1 MQIDRAQSIESGR
14 RATTR
19 AAVATDLTGTDL
31 FDASELRDE
40 HSAFRE
46 PLSAVKKLQFEL
58 TPLTT
63 DSINK
68 PAHTRARR
76 PRVDC
81 SRMERSPSVDQFLGD
96 PVGRWV
102 IASSSSVV
110 FCAAPDLAGCVTWGR
125 PTREE
130 TEVVLRTFD
139 GVFHPALASRV
150 DVILN
155 GRDIEGIDPDAL
167 RLLLDWLV
175 ARKARLASRVRLQ
188 FGVIADGLVGVTLA
202 GILPVLGEHHEF
214 RVVRDAREAFRAL
227 SPAGDALCDEV
238 EGIVATARGAPRELR
253 ELRELLRSRAT
264 EATLE
269 VAARALALSERTL
282 QRILKDHG
290 TTFTSELRD
299 ARFAVAYERLVQSD
313 EKVIAVAAR
322 VGLSENALTQLVREK
337 TGVTPAELRKRSR

>member
-1 MQIDRAQSIESGR
+1 
-14 RATTR
+14 
-19 AAVATDLTGTDL
+19 
-31 FDASELRDE
+31 
-40 HSAFRE
+40 
-46 PLSAVKKLQFEL
+46 
-58 TPLTT
+58 
-63 DSINK
+63 
-68 PAHTRARR
+68 
-76 PRVDC
+76 
-81 SRMERSPSVDQFLGD
+81 MEQSPSVDQFLGD

-102 IASSSSVV
+102 VASSTSVV

-130 TEVVLRTFD
+130 TAAILRALD
-139 GVFHPALASRV
+139 GVFHPSLAPRV
-150 DVILN
+150 DIILN

-167 RLLLDWLV
+167 RTLLDWLV
-175 ARKARLASRVRLQ
+175 ERKARLASRVRLQ

-238 EGIVATARGAPRELR
+238 EGIVATARGAPREIR
-253 ELRELLRSRAT
+253 ELRDFLRSRAT

-313 EKVIAVAAR
+313 EKMIAVAAR